1 MMINKRLRILKDGV
15 YVRFRTDE
23 RKTKLPFMI
32 YVDFESILIPENNE

>member
-1 MMINKRLRILKDGV
+1 MINKRLRILKDGV

>member
-1 MMINKRLRILKDGV
+1 MINKRLIILKDGV